1 MMSQGLQLQ
10 PGCNLFVT
18 PVSSRIIQG
27 LEPVGYKV
35 AKVTRVV
42 LNINAKCKIMIT
54 RCYFTC
60 LKKFTALYV
69 TLVTCNPTAISSRI
83 IQGFVGVT
91 KRLHFLKL

>member
-1 MMSQGLQLQ
+1 MSQGLQLQ
-10 PGCNLFVT
+10 PSCNLFVT

-42 LNINAKCKIMIT
+42 LNINAKCKIT
-54 RCYFTC
+54 LNCHYFEC
-60 LKKFTALYV
+60 LKKFVALYV
-69 TLVTCNPTAISSRI
+69 TLETCNPTATSSRI

-91 KRLHFLKL
+91 KRLHFFKL

>member
-35 AKVTRVV
+35 AKVTWVV
-42 LNINAKCKIMIT
+42 LIYNAKRKIMIT